1 MLSTI
6 ELRHLYAAIAL
17 AEELN
22 FTRAALRLHISQPAL
37 SKQITELEQTYGFA
51 LFIRTKKR
59 FVELTDAG
67 SAFVAEAKASI
78 MHLERAGAHGR
89 AAHEGSDDALIVGY
103 SPHIDRAWIAA
114 VLANHLPMYPRLQIR
129 LLNQFSMESVRS
141 VMMGALD
148 FALVMAP
155 PQDDPQITAAAFAR
169 TPLYAALP
177 ETHPAVHKERL
188 ILQDLA
194 NDPWI
199 LFPKHH
205 DPLMYEAIMDTA
217 QRHSIVPRYAHD
229 VVVAHQAV
237 EMVAEHIG
245 VAILAKPLPCDCRDK
260 CVIIRPLC
268 DLSLSFESCVVMR
281 AGDTSRL
288 ANEFVRSFLRK
299 HSLRALVPKQLELA
313 LSA

>member
-6 ELRHLYAAIAL
+6 ELRHLHAVIAL

-37 SKQITELEQTYGFA
+37 SKQITELEQAHGFPM
-51 LFIRTKKR
+51 FIRTKKR

-103 SPHIDRAWIAA
+103 SPHTDRAWIAA
-114 VLANHLPMYPRLQIR
+114 VLANHLPLYPRLQIR

-155 PQDDPQITAAAFAR
+155 PQDDPQITAAVLR
-169 TPLYAALP
+169 
-177 ETHPAVHKERL
+177 
-188 ILQDLA
+188 
-194 NDPWI
+194 
-199 LFPKHH
+199 
-205 DPLMYEAIMDTA
+205 
-217 QRHSIVPRYAHD
+217 
-229 VVVAHQAV
+229 
-237 EMVAEHIG
+237 EHRFM
-245 VAILAKPLPCDCRDK
+245 L
-260 CVIIRPLC
+260 
-268 DLSLSFESCVVMR
+268 LSRKL
-281 AGDTSRL
+281 TSRL
-288 ANEFVRSFLRK
+288 RKSNSFFRIWRTTRGFCFRSITIPSCTKR
-299 HSLRALVPKQLELA
+299 SWTRRDATQLSPSTPTMSSWLIRLSILSPSILA
-313 LSA
+313 WRFWRRRCLAIAVLKASS

>member
-1 MLSTI
+1 VLSTI
-6 ELRHLYAAIAL
+6 ELRHLHAAIAL

-22 FTRAALRLHISQPAL
+22 FTRASLRLHISQPAL
-37 SKQITELEQTYGFA
+37 SKQITELEQAHGFPM
-51 LFIRTKKR
+51 FIRTKKR

-89 AAHEGSDDALIVGY
+89 AAHEGSEDALIVGY
-103 SPHIDRAWIAA
+103 SPHTDRAWIAA
-114 VLANHLPMYPRLQIR
+114 VLANHLPLYPRLQIR
-129 LLNQFSMESVRS
+129 LFNQFSMESVRS

-177 ETHPAVHKERL
+177 ETHPAAHKERL
-188 ILQDLA
+188 VLQDLA

-205 DPLMYEAIMDTA
+205 DPLMYEAIVDTA
-217 QRHSIVPRYAHD
+217 QRHSIVPKYAHD
-229 VVVAHQAV
+229 VIVAHQAV
-237 EMVAEHIG
+237 DLVAEHIG
-245 VAILAKPLPCDCRDK
+245 VAILATPLPCDYRVK
-260 CVIIRPLC
+260 GIVIRPLS
-268 DLSLSFESCVVMR
+268 DPSLSFESCIVMR
-281 AGDTSRL
+281 AGDNSRL

-299 HSLRALVPKQLELA
+299 HPIRALLPRQLELA